1 MKDWMIP
8 LAVGLGGGVGSMA
21 RYALG
26 TLSARLPWAF
36 PWGTLAV
43 NVLGGFAIG
52 GLFYLSQRRPE
63 WALAL
68 RAWAITGFCGGF
80 TTFSAFS
87 LETLQLWSQG
97 AQGKALVNVLANLA
111 LSLAAV
117 ATGMACVRR
126 LMA

>member
-1 MKDWMIP
+1 MRAP
-8 LAVGLGGGVGSMA
+8 AVGLS
-21 RYALG
+21 
-26 TLSARLPWAF
+26 
-36 PWGTLAV
+36 WGTLAV

-68 RAWAITGFCGGF
+68 RVWAITGFAAASQLF
-80 TTFSAFS
+80 RPFS

-126 LMA
+126 LMT